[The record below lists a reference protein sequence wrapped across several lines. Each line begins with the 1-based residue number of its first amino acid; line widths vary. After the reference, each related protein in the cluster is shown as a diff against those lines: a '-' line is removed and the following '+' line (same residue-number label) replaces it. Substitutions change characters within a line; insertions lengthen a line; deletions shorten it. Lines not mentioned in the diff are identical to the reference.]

1 MKKHILIIVIIVG
14 SISCNKKEK
23 PTLDVDNLSIDL
35 TSKIVGTWKLLY
47 AETKTKDTIEIKD
60 LTNTTFVKIIN
71 NNHFA
76 FFNQKNNT
84 SEGFY
89 GGGGSYTLD
98 GTVYKETLNYI
109 SVEEIRGH
117 EFTFNVEFK
126 GDTLIQSGIE
136 DVPDAGIKRFI
147 LEKYI
152 KIK

>member
-1 MKKHILIIVIIVG
+1 MIVAI
-14 SISCNKKEK
+14 ISCNKKENSS
-23 PTLDVDNLSIDL
+23 TVMDIDSRDPQ
-35 TSKIVGTWKLLY
+35 SKIVGTWQLLY
-47 AETKTKDTIEIKD
+47 AETKTNDTIEVKD
-60 LTNTTFVKIIN
+60 LTNTTFIKILN
-71 NNHFA
+71 DDHFA
-76 FFNQKNNT
+76 FFNQRDRT

-89 GGGGSYTLD
+89 GGGGRYSLE
-98 GTVYKETLNYI
+98 GNVYKETLNYVA
-109 SVEEIRGH
+109 VEEVRGH